1 MTTTPREQRRQLE
14 RENAKRPAVLT
25 EVPRTQWPNGVQQ
38 PDCVRVWVS
47 RDYLVQE
54 FACVDP
60 LVNARLSICRTSHN
74 GERWDDGVSWEELMR
89 IKREIGYG
97 ARDAV
102 EIYPADA
109 DVVNVA
115 NMRHL
120 WLVAGELAF
129 KWRRPGC

>member
-1 MTTTPREQRRQLE
+1 MTMTTRDQRRQLE

-25 EVPRTQWPNGVQQ
+25 EVPRSQWPDGGRQ
-38 PDCVRVWVS
+38 PDRVRVWMS

-54 FACVDP
+54 FACADP

-109 DVVNVA
+109 DVVNVE

-129 KWRRPGC
+129 KWRRPDR

>member
-1 MTTTPREQRRQLE
+1 MIREQRRQLE
-14 RENAKRPAVLT
+14 RENARRPAVLT
-25 EVPRTQWPNGVQQ
+25 EIPRSQWPEDSRQ
-38 PDCVRVWVS
+38 PDRVRVWVS

-54 FACVDP
+54 FACADP

-97 ARDAV
+97 SRDAV

-129 KWRRPGC
+129 KWKSR

>member
-1 MTTTPREQRRQLE
+1 MTTITRAQRRQLE

-25 EVPRTQWPNGVQQ
+25 EVPRTQWPNGGQQ
-38 PDCVRVWVS
+38 PDRVRVWVS

-74 GERWDDGVSWEELMR
+74 GARWDDGVSWDELMR

-129 KWRRPGC
+129 KWKSR